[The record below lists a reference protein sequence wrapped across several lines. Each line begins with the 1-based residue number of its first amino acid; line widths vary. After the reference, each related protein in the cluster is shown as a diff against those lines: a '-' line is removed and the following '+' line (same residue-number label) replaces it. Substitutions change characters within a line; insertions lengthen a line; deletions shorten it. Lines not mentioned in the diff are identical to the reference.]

1 MLQNLSDQIR
11 QCHARATEARARA
24 SETADPALRAE
35 FEQMEQGWLRLA
47 ESYALSERLQHY
59 LLEQDTK
66 IARRGEWQSVA
77 TAPFDRNIELAVIRS
92 SVPHA
97 VAFPCR
103 RILGGW
109 MDAEAKERIDV
120 RPTHWRDWL

>member
-24 SETADPALRAE
+24 AETADPALRAE

>member
-11 QCHARATEARARA
+11 QCHTRATEARGRA
-24 SETADPALRAE
+24 AETADPALRAE

>member
-11 QCHARATEARARA
+11 QSHARATEARARA
-24 SETADPALRAE
+24 AETADPALRAE

>member
-1 MLQNLSDQIR
+1 
-11 QCHARATEARARA
+11 
-24 SETADPALRAE
+24 
-35 FEQMEQGWLRLA
+35 MEQGWLRLA
-47 ESYALSERLQHY
+47 ESYALSERLQHF

-77 TAPFDRNIELAVIRS
+77 TAPFDRNIEIAVIRGS
-92 SVPHA
+92 APHA
-97 VAFPCR
+97 VAFRCR

-109 MDAEAKERIDV
+109 MDAETKERIDV